1 MSVFL
6 LFQTDNWKSKASR
19 VFFGAFDSR
28 NKAIDYAKYND
39 LYWYNSEVVIIEVT
53 LNEFREI

>member
-19 VFFGAFDSR
+19 VCFGVFDTR
-28 NKAIDYAKYND
+28 ANAIDSAKWQKLYNF
-39 LYWYNSEVVIIEVT
+39 NSKVVVLEATVNQ
-53 LNEFREI
+53 LEEL

>member
-19 VFFGAFDSR
+19 VCFGVFDTR
-28 NKAIDYAKYND
+28 AKAIDSAKWQKLYNF
-39 LYWYNSEVVIIEVT
+39 NSEVVVVEVT
-53 LNEFREI
+53 LNLFEEV